1 MIPDS
6 NTGAPR
12 IHAETILRKTRR
24 GYAELANQE
33 TFLHPKLRNVLL
45 LVDGAASVSEILAR
59 TVTLGDVTGLIIELH
74 LQGLIT
80 GGHLDTGEDSTTKS
94 PIHPSAPRP
103 NLQVVPATT
112 RGIEPDITHI
122 YRPQPAS
129 YQYDEPQAA
138 PAPASTLTNNAH
150 LQVVI
155 SALVDD
161 MQRHL
166 GKDAARIVPKIQA
179 CKNNGELLM
188 LIVKLRDF
196 LVGYAGR
203 EKADAFLARFQKLL
217 G

>member
-1 MIPDS
+1 MFPES
-6 NTGAPR
+6 TTGAPR
-12 IHAETILRKTRR
+12 IQPETVLRKTRR

-33 TFLHPKLRNVLL
+33 TFLHPKLRTVLM
-45 LVDGAASVSEILAR
+45 LVDGAASMAEILAR
-59 TVTLGDVTGLIIELH
+59 TGTLGDVTGLIIELH
-74 LQGLIT
+74 LQGLIN

-94 PIHPSAPRP
+94 PLHPSAPRP
-103 NLQVVPATT
+103 NLQVVPTYS

-122 YRPQPAS
+122 NRPQPVA
-129 YQYDEPQAA
+129 YRHDELEEISSA
-138 PAPASTLTNNAH
+138 ASTESIQ
-150 LQVVI
+150 LQMVI

-166 GKDAARIVPKIQA
+166 GKDAARVVPKIQA

-196 LVGYAGR
+196 LVAYAGR